1 MLGMYKY
8 KFIGAWTIETLHWTT
23 ENQYTLDRVHVT
35 GFYRK
40 NKFYYDQTTRRPNIS
55 KKVPLI

>member
-8 KFIGAWTIETLHWTT
+8 KFIGVWIIEILYWII
-23 ENQYTLDRVHVT
+23 ENQYIFDRVYVI

-40 NKFYYDQTTRRPNIS
+40 NKFYYD
-55 KKVPLI
+55 